1 MALFSLYSIMTYTG
15 PVGGVHLSFS
25 KRPLRNTLIQ
35 VYSKKAKK
43 NVFRKKNIQFSQC
56 GLIGIL
62 MEALKWNESG
72 WWDPWLLFADGLG
85 LFMIAL
91 LNWDLFIL

>member
-1 MALFSLYSIMTYTG
+1 MALFSLYYIMTYTG
-15 PVGGVHLSFS
+15 PVGGVHLFFS

-35 VYSKKAKK
+35 QKSQK

-62 MEALKWNESG
+62 MEALK
-72 WWDPWLLFADGLG
+72 
-85 LFMIAL
+85 
-91 LNWDLFIL
+91 